1 MDSKMTTL
9 GDEELTAV
17 AGGTRKHMGKG
28 YYKHVEQSLEQNQN
42 QSVDVG
48 GDVILK
54 GNASLTITFGDQSQ
68 TATQTA

>member
-1 MDSKMTTL
+1 MDRKLMVL
-9 GDEELTAV
+9 GDEELFAV
-17 AGGTRKHMGKG
+17 SGGHKGKG
-28 YYKHVEQSLEQNQN
+28 YYRKHVEQSLDQNQN

-68 TATQTA
+68 TASQTA